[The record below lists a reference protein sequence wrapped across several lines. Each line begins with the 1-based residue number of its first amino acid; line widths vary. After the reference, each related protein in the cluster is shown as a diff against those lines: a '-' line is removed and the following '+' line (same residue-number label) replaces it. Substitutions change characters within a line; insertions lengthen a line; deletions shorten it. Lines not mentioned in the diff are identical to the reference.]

1 MGGDGLP
8 LRAATGLDK
17 FIYLASVV
25 IALGSLLTMFVALLL
40 EVVVRYAT
48 NSGLGWPT
56 ELPNLL
62 FPWLVM
68 SGVVLA
74 AQRGQHIAVTA
85 ILHVL
90 GKTGTRIL
98 LIVLQLI
105 LIAVFVYLA
114 EVGLRVIEV
123 TGTEVFPVTRITAK
137 WAYLSLIAG
146 FIGVALTALTT
157 IVQLVCIP
165 EPTAVRAHKAE
176 EDI

>member
-1 MGGDGLP
+1 
-8 LRAATGLDK
+8 
-17 FIYLASVV
+17 
-25 IALGSLLTMFVALLL
+25 
-40 EVVVRYAT
+40 
-48 NSGLGWPT
+48 
-56 ELPNLL
+56 
-62 FPWLVM
+62 M

-105 LIAVFVYLA
+105 LIVVFAYLA

-146 FIGVALTALTT
+146 FIGVALTALPT
-157 IVQLVCIP
+157 IVQDRTSV
-165 EPTAVRAHKAE
+165 V
-176 EDI
+176 

>member
-1 MGGDGLP
+1 M
-8 LRAATGLDK
+8 DK
-17 FIYLASVV
+17 VIYLASVV
-25 IALGSLLTMFVALLL
+25 IALGSLLAMFVALLL

-56 ELPNLL
+56 ELPSLL

-85 ILHVL
+85 ILHIL
-90 GKTGTRIL
+90 GKTSMRIL
-98 LIVLQLI
+98 LIALQLM
-105 LIAVFVYLA
+105 LIVVFLYLA

-146 FIGVALTALTT
+146 FVGVALTALST
-157 IVQLVCIP
+157 IVQLVVAP
-165 EPTAVRAHKAE
+165 DPAAVRAHKAE

>member
-85 ILHVL
+85 ILRSEERRVGKECVL
-90 GKTGTRIL
+90 TVRSRGWPYNSKTKQI
-98 LIVLQLI
+98 
-105 LIAVFVYLA
+105 
-114 EVGLRVIEV
+114 
-123 TGTEVFPVTRITAK
+123 
-137 WAYLSLIAG
+137 
-146 FIGVALTALTT
+146 
-157 IVQLVCIP
+157 
-165 EPTAVRAHKAE
+165 H
-176 EDI
+176 